1 MSLLRTIQ
9 GSLHQGSSVFVNGGS
24 QCTAIAFFA
33 LALFFSYDF
42 TCNFSSA
49 DIDNIL
55 FRGNA
60 LYGSIIRDLGQRDN
74 AYLAHYEM
82 PNTVVVDGVAL
93 DAITHPDIL
102 FGVVGENNL
111 AHDVGATNLMDALET
126 GFYVSDHLLATFQ
139 QLSIAINF
147 NRTTEHYF
155 VFDSHSRNIVGQ
167 HNPFGTAV
175 LLEFTDIHTLL
186 AYLTSEYT
194 GSVYNISPVLFNH
207 QRPSLIEH
215 NQSEIVGSHG
225 ETMDQ
230 TPIHTYSTSN
240 VSTEDIISLNSYK
253 NYSQSE
259 STLNCSSVKQKY
271 TSEFFVES
279 YFKSEKILQ
288 HFIQN
293 VNLTTAVTL
302 EQERIDEEKQLKN
315 HLNRSLLEHSYC
327 CSAECKRRK
336 QKGRYT
342 KNKRICNN
350 FASVNSSLLANSPRF
365 VVLNANFDENYT
377 LVSESVEVN
386 TIEKEIRSGQI
397 CQKIQFR
404 KIFSEKLNRLLPLF
418 VQVVIEFYIMTRS
431 TDLKMIFN
439 LHKLIK

>member
-42 TCNFSSA
+42 TCNFCSA

-55 FRGNA
+55 FRGDA

-102 FGVVGENNL
+102 FGAVGENNL

-155 VFDSHSRNIVGQ
+155 VCNSHSRNIVGQ

-194 GSVYNISPVLFNH
+194 GSVYNISPVVFNH
-207 QRPSLIEH
+207 QRPSLLEH

-240 VSTEDIISLNSYK
+240 VSTEDTISLNSYK

-271 TSEFFVES
+271 TSEEFFVES

-350 FASVNSSLLANSPRF
+350 FASVKYSYL
-365 VVLNANFDENYT
+365 
-377 LVSESVEVN
+377 
-386 TIEKEIRSGQI
+386 
-397 CQKIQFR
+397 
-404 KIFSEKLNRLLPLF
+404 
-418 VQVVIEFYIMTRS
+418 
-431 TDLKMIFN
+431 
-439 LHKLIK
+439 

>member
-1 MSLLRTIQ
+1 M
-9 GSLHQGSSVFVNGGS
+9 
-24 QCTAIAFFA
+24 
-33 LALFFSYDF
+33 
-42 TCNFSSA
+42 
-49 DIDNIL
+49 
-55 FRGNA
+55 
-60 LYGSIIRDLGQRDN
+60 
-74 AYLAHYEM
+74 
-82 PNTVVVDGVAL
+82 
-93 DAITHPDIL
+93 
-102 FGVVGENNL
+102 
-111 AHDVGATNLMDALET
+111 
-126 GFYVSDHLLATFQ
+126 
-139 QLSIAINF
+139 
-147 NRTTEHYF
+147 
-155 VFDSHSRNIVGQ
+155 SRNIVGQ

-207 QRPSLIEH
+207 QRPSLLEH

-240 VSTEDIISLNSYK
+240 VSTEDTISLNSYK

-271 TSEFFVES
+271 TSEEFFVES

-342 KNKRICNN
+342 
-350 FASVNSSLLANSPRF
+350 
-365 VVLNANFDENYT
+365 
-377 LVSESVEVN
+377 
-386 TIEKEIRSGQI
+386 
-397 CQKIQFR
+397 
-404 KIFSEKLNRLLPLF
+404 
-418 VQVVIEFYIMTRS
+418 
-431 TDLKMIFN
+431 
-439 LHKLIK
+439 

>member
-1 MSLLRTIQ
+1 M
-9 GSLHQGSSVFVNGGS
+9 
-24 QCTAIAFFA
+24 
-33 LALFFSYDF
+33 
-42 TCNFSSA
+42 
-49 DIDNIL
+49 
-55 FRGNA
+55 
-60 LYGSIIRDLGQRDN
+60 
-74 AYLAHYEM
+74 
-82 PNTVVVDGVAL
+82 
-93 DAITHPDIL
+93 
-102 FGVVGENNL
+102 
-111 AHDVGATNLMDALET
+111 
-126 GFYVSDHLLATFQ
+126 
-139 QLSIAINF
+139 
-147 NRTTEHYF
+147 
-155 VFDSHSRNIVGQ
+155 
-167 HNPFGTAV
+167 
-175 LLEFTDIHTLL
+175 
-186 AYLTSEYT
+186 
-194 GSVYNISPVLFNH
+194 
-207 QRPSLIEH
+207 
-215 NQSEIVGSHG
+215 GSHG

-230 TPIHTYSTSN
+230 TPIHTYSTSI
-240 VSTEDIISLNSYK
+240 VSTEDTISLNSYK
-253 NYSQSE
+253 DYSQSE

-271 TSEFFVES
+271 TSENFFVES

-302 EQERIDEEKQLKN
+302 EQERIDQEKQLKN

-386 TIEKEIRSGQI
+386 TIENENS
-397 CQKIQFR
+397 
-404 KIFSEKLNRLLPLF
+404 SEQMSNLSKNSISEF
-418 VQVVIEFYIMTRS
+418 QVVIEFYIMTRS

>member
-1 MSLLRTIQ
+1 M
-9 GSLHQGSSVFVNGGS
+9 
-24 QCTAIAFFA
+24 
-33 LALFFSYDF
+33 
-42 TCNFSSA
+42 
-49 DIDNIL
+49 
-55 FRGNA
+55 
-60 LYGSIIRDLGQRDN
+60 
-74 AYLAHYEM
+74 
-82 PNTVVVDGVAL
+82 
-93 DAITHPDIL
+93 
-102 FGVVGENNL
+102 
-111 AHDVGATNLMDALET
+111 
-126 GFYVSDHLLATFQ
+126 
-139 QLSIAINF
+139 
-147 NRTTEHYF
+147 
-155 VFDSHSRNIVGQ
+155 
-167 HNPFGTAV
+167 
-175 LLEFTDIHTLL
+175 
-186 AYLTSEYT
+186 
-194 GSVYNISPVLFNH
+194 FNH
-207 QRPSLIEH
+207 QRPSLLEH
-215 NQSEIVGSHG
+215 NQSEIVGSHS
-225 ETMDQ
+225 ETVNQ

-240 VSTEDIISLNSYK
+240 VSTEDTISLNSYK

-271 TSEFFVES
+271 TSEEFFVES

-293 VNLTTAVTL
+293 VNLTTAVTF
-302 EQERIDEEKQLKN
+302 EQEGIDQENQLKN

-342 KNKRICNN
+342 KNKRTCSN

-386 TIEKEIRSGQI
+386 TIENELVLKKCQI

-404 KIFSEKLNRLLPLF
+404 KKFSEKLNRLLPLF

-439 LHKLIK
+439 LHKLLK

>member
-1 MSLLRTIQ
+1 
-9 GSLHQGSSVFVNGGS
+9 
-24 QCTAIAFFA
+24 
-33 LALFFSYDF
+33 
-42 TCNFSSA
+42 
-49 DIDNIL
+49 
-55 FRGNA
+55 
-60 LYGSIIRDLGQRDN
+60 
-74 AYLAHYEM
+74 M
-82 PNTVVVDGVAL
+82 PNTVVVNGVAL

-102 FGVVGENNL
+102 FGVVGENNV

-126 GFYVSDHLLATFQ
+126 GFYISDHLLATFQ
-139 QLSIAINF
+139 QLSIAIHFNRLTFQHLSIAINF

-167 HNPFGTAV
+167 DNPFETAV
-175 LLEFTDIHTLL
+175 VLECTNIHSLL

-194 GSVYNISPVLFNH
+194 GSVYNISPVLFNR
-207 QRPSLIEH
+207 QRPSLLEH

-240 VSTEDIISLNSYK
+240 VSTEDTISLNSYK

-259 STLNCSSVKQKY
+259 STLNCSSLKQKY
-271 TSEFFVES
+271 TSEEFFVES

-302 EQERIDEEKQLKN
+302 EQERIDQEIQSN
-315 HLNRSLLEHSYC
+315 NNLNRSLLEHSYC

-350 FASVNSSLLANSPRF
+350 FQCACRF
-365 VVLNANFDENYT
+365 
-377 LVSESVEVN
+377 S
-386 TIEKEIRSGQI
+386 KI
-397 CQKIQFR
+397 CCTKC
-404 KIFSEKLNRLLPLF
+404 KL
-418 VQVVIEFYIMTRS
+418 
-431 TDLKMIFN
+431 
-439 LHKLIK
+439 